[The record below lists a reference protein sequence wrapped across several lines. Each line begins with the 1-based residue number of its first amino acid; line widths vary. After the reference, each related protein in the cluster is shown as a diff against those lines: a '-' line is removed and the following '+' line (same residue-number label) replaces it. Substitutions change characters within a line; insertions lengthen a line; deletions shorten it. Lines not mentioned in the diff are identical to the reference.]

1 MIEKYEIVL
10 GMEIHM
16 QLGTEMKMFCSCKSD
31 PFFSDPNTNVCPT
44 CLGLPGAMPQANL
57 NAIHLAQ
64 KMAYALGGKLNNEII
79 FERKNYFYPDLPKAF
94 QLTCPHY
101 PISTGGQIDLSFHG
115 INYPIRWQEIH
126 LEEDTAKSLHSDMT
140 YIDFNK
146 SGVPLLELV
155 TKPDFK
161 SIDDA
166 VTFCKEIQLIA
177 RALGISGADMEKG
190 QMRLE
195 ANISVRK
202 IGETGLPNYRVELKN
217 INSFGFMKK
226 ALEHELRR
234 QVEELEKGNQ
244 LFQETRGFDE
254 NKKKTFVQRS
264 KEEANDYRYFPEPDI
279 PPIRFTDKELEDI
292 TTLISKYKLPN
303 GVRYELSEAGVPHTI
318 IEIMVDEFSK
328 MHQNITTYP
337 KPIKVDT
344 GGRYLVYL
352 ALKDEYNIDV
362 RTAALLANSSQY
374 KNMTAEQI
382 AESEKKKQS
391 EKISDT
397 SEIEKI
403 VETVISENQKVV
415 DDYKSGKENALQF
428 LVGQIMKQSC
438 GKADVKIARD
448 ILLTKIQ
455 S

>member
-1 MIEKYEIVL
+1 MNDKYEIVL

-31 PFFSDPNTNVCPT
+31 PFYSDPNKNVCPT

-57 NAIHLAQ
+57 SAIQLAQ
-64 KMAYALGGKLNNEII
+64 KMAFALGGKLNNEII

-101 PISTGGQIDLSFHG
+101 PISTSGQIDLSYHG
-115 INYPIRWQEIH
+115 ISYPIRWREIH
-126 LEEDTAKSLHSDMT
+126 LEEDTAKSSHSDMT

-146 SGVPLLELV
+146 SGVPLLEMV
-155 TKPDFK
+155 TEPDFK

-202 IGETGLPNYRVELKN
+202 KGETALPNYRVELKN

-234 QVEELEKGNQ
+234 QVEELEKGNE

-279 PPIRFTDKELEDI
+279 PPCRFTDEDLQGI
-292 TTLISKYKLPN
+292 TTSVESVKLPSQL
-303 GVRYELSEAGVPHTI
+303 RDELAKKNLKPNY
-318 IEIMVDEFSK
+318 IEILVNDCIWSDGRKFEAYSDLVSKFEFDSVK
-328 MHQNITTYP
+328 AATLI
-337 KPIKVDT
+337 IDSI
-344 GGRYLVYL
+344 
-352 ALKDEYNIDV
+352 EY
-362 RTAALLANSSQY
+362 RESTAQ
-374 KNMTAEQI
+374 QI

-397 SEIEKI
+397 SELEKI
-403 VETVISENQKVV
+403 VEGVISEHQKVV
-415 DDYKSGKENALQF
+415 DDYKGGKENALQF
-428 LVGQIMKQSC
+428 LVGQIMKESR
-438 GKADVKIARD
+438 GKADVKIARE